1 MISCRILLATG
12 EMTMAEIK
20 ISEGTKVTKEVREAI
35 DKKLKELEDQAVK
48 EGTNVKISHSA
59 ALWSVNYK
67 T

>member
-1 MISCRILLATG
+1 
-12 EMTMAEIK
+12 MAEIK